1 MLAYIARRLLLMIP
15 TLFGIM
21 TINFFIVQAA
31 PGGPVERTI
40 AEIKGT
46 GTDATARI
54 TGGAGDA
61 AGGQTGPAGM
71 PTAPSEYRGARG
83 LPPELIKEIEKLY
96 GFDKPPLERFVGM
109 MRNYLLFDFGKSFFR
124 DRSVID
130 LVKDKLPVSISI
142 GLWSTLLIYLISIP
156 LGISKAVRDG
166 SSFDI
171 WSSAVVVVGY
181 AIPGFLFAIFLVV
194 LFAGGKY
201 VTWFPLRGLISPNWP
216 DLSWPARIIDY
227 LWHLV
232 LPITALVVG
241 GFAGLTMLTKNSFIE
256 EINKQY
262 VVTARAKGLS
272 ERRVMYGHVF
282 RNAMLIVIA
291 QFPAA
296 FIAILFTGALL
307 IEVIFSLDGLG
318 LLGFESAIN
327 RDYPVM
333 FGTLYVFTLLGL
345 LLNLIGDLMYVV
357 TDPRIDFES
366 RDV

>member
-15 TLFGIM
+15 TLLGIM

-40 AEIKGT
+40 AQIKGT

-54 TGGAGDA
+54 TGGAGDT
-61 AGGQTGPAGM
+61 AGGTTGPGGM
-71 PTAPSEYRGARG
+71 PSAPSEYRGARG
-83 LPPELIKEIEKLY
+83 LPPELIKEIERLY
-96 GFDKPPLERFVGM
+96 GFDKPPLERFIGM
-109 MRNYLLFDFGKSFFR
+109 MRSYLLFDFGKSFYR
-124 DRSVID
+124 DRSVVD

-156 LGISKAVRDG
+156 LGIAKAVRDG
-166 SSFDI
+166 SSFDM

-181 AIPGFLFAIFLVV
+181 AIPGFLFAVLLVV

-201 VTWFPLRGLISPNWP
+201 FTWFPLRGLISENWS
-216 DLSWPARIIDY
+216 DLSWPARILDY
-227 LWHLV
+227 LWHIV
-232 LPITALVVG
+232 LPITALVIG
-241 GFAGLTMLTKNSFIE
+241 GFASLTMLTKNSFIE

-262 VVTARAKGLS
+262 VVTARAKGLT
-272 ERRVMYGHVF
+272 ERRVLYRHVF

-307 IEVIFSLDGLG
+307 IEVIFSLDGIG

-333 FGTLYVFTLLGL
+333 FGMLYFLTLLGL